1 MNFKHWM
8 FAALASGMIAA
19 GAYAQAPAAPQDVNN
34 PPVIPA
40 GDTPAPLATKPAPK
54 KKAAPAKKP
63 ATKPAPALEP
73 LKAATPLTAGPA
85 VAREKNVNVR
95 GQAYINSEVVTHLK
109 RGDVVTVIEEVTR
122 KAKSDEPGRWAKI
135 ALPSGTVVWASSQFI
150 NADTKA
156 VIPKRLNVRSGPGE
170 NYSVLGRIDKGTVLK
185 TIETKGDWTKI
196 EAPEGCFAF
205 VAAHLLSTD
214 PADLGPALAKA
225 NPPAPAA
232 PVAPV
237 VATPPP
243 PPPPTEVAVVTP
255 TPVVVTPPADPI
267 AVSPPVQAPPAT
279 PAVVV
284 APPPPPAA
292 DPVPTPAPATPAE
305 PEVEEPPIKRIVTRE
320 GIVKGS
326 ASIQAPTYFVLRS
339 LDNNKTINYLH
350 SPDTNIVIKA
360 MQFQRVLVTGEE
372 VLDERWPNTPVVI
385 IDSIEVV
392 PQ

>member
-1 MNFKHWM
+1 MNLKHWM
-8 FAALASGMIAA
+8 FAVLSFSLLAETIQ
-19 GAYAQAPAAPQDVNN
+19 AQAPTAPAAAPQDVNN

-40 GDTPAPLATKPAPK
+40 GDIPAPLSAKPDSKSAAK
-54 KKAAPAKKP
+54 KKKTVADKKP
-63 ATKPAPALEP
+63 AAKAKPAAEPA
-73 LKAATPLTAGPA
+73 KSAAAPLTAGPA

-95 GQAYINSEVVTHLK
+95 GQAYINSEIVAHLK
-109 RGDVVTVIEEVTR
+109 RGDVVTVIEEVTK
-122 KAKSDEPGRWAKI
+122 KAKADEPGRWAKI
-135 ALPSGTVVWASSQFI
+135 ALPAGTVVWANTQFI

-156 VIPKRLNVRSGPGE
+156 VVPKKLNVRSGPGE
-170 NYSVLGRIDKGTVLK
+170 NYSVLGRIEKGTIVK
-185 TIETKGDWTKI
+185 PVETKGEWMKI
-196 EAPEGCFAF
+196 EAPEGSYAY

-232 PVAPV
+232 IV
-237 VATPPP
+237 
-243 PPPPTEVAVVTP
+243 PPPTEVAVATRPSVAA
-255 TPVVVTPPADPI
+255 PVDPI
-267 AVSPPVQAPPAT
+267 VVSPAAPAPAQ

-284 APPPPPAA
+284 APPPLPPSEPVTSPVTPAA
-292 DPVPTPAPATPAE
+292 PAVDET
-305 PEVEEPPIKRIVTRE
+305 PIKRIVTRE

-339 LDNNKTINYLH
+339 LDNNKTINYLL
-350 SPDTNIVIKA
+350 SPDTNVVMKT